1 MENEIP
7 QEKVNA
13 VVDYLVG
20 KGLTA
25 KDFQDS
31 IDKTNDYYKTVAEFI
46 AKNPGLSVEELAVKF
61 DEEQKNLAANKNNVE
76 LNNEQPNVEDKKEE
90 NTDERD

>member
-13 VVDYLVG
+13 VVDYLID
-20 KGLTA
+20 KGLTS
-25 KDFQDS
+25 KGFQDT

-46 AKNPGLSVEELAVKF
+46 AKNPNLSVEELAIKF
-61 DEEQKNLAANKNNVE
+61 DEEQKLLAEQQNVE
-76 LNNEQPNVEDKKEE
+76 NKEE
-90 NTDERD
+90 NTEERD